1 MREVPSRLRTDR
13 APRVIRALWIT
24 GFAVGTVSH
33 VLDLATTGTDLY
45 AGHPLGLRA
54 FWVPLTVLDPLV
66 IALLGLR
73 RPAGVGLGL
82 TVILAD
88 IAVNRTV
95 IATLGGIPAWGAV
108 NQTLFAILVLST
120 APTLLR
126 WCGHRGPTTRRPDP
140 RSRPRRRCGNAS
152 SRS

>member
-1 MREVPSRLRTDR
+1 MQEVPSRLRPDR
-13 APRVIRALWIT
+13 APRVIRALWIA

-33 VLDLATTGTDLY
+33 VLDLATAGTDVY

-54 FWVPLTVLDPLV
+54 FWVSLTVLDPLV

-88 IAVNRTV
+88 IAVNWTV
-95 IATLGGIPAWGAV
+95 IATTGGIPAWGAV

-126 WCGHRGPTTRRPDP
+126 WCRPP
-140 RSRPRRRCGNAS
+140 RPYDATP
-152 SRS
+152 